1 MPLRNHSE
9 RHSSFDS
16 GILPSLHPH
25 QGKRRSSLLGGG
37 IASLF
42 GSRYE
47 HAGQRRGSDSVT
59 STQKTSRTNYP
70 GVPQVRAGRTRSSSI
85 KSDSL
90 RTPKAGSK
98 RSSTGTSPGAGIV
111 YPEGEGEEY
120 GSQTASMYSSSASS
134 ESNTRAASATPV
146 PPDEPIE
153 FDKNEFLSSYLAD
166 RGFLKPEPLYH
177 SVRKGLRVSVAT
189 TGKYVFLP
197 TMSSNDDE
205 YLARLAGLN
214 RNEDGILLFGGEDP
228 YTSEDDDDNGAR
240 AYEERVT
247 GAPVQPSHHDEDEE
261 AVIEGNDFPE
271 EHSLQLSASGYDPSA
286 LQQPGS
292 VISDRRGSTMSTEI
306 RGPLTVNNN
315 SNSRVPYS
323 VGVIIT
329 LERRTKFTD
338 FLVELASTVH
348 VYWSNGV
355 PPTKTF
361 NEERYNAGKLAWILN
376 SKNFNLF
383 IPVSVSSKHQII
395 ENNLDI
401 HEPQLF
407 KNLPTSERVYQD
419 RRASVNAFFQE
430 LYNDMRE
437 RSNEQAVLEPGTYV
451 YILPILFSNHIP
463 ETVYFPSGRVG
474 YKLAIGSRLL
484 KNTLDLGPTLSRVL
498 SDSSA
503 NSTTSGNGSL
513 PSSMKVPAIDAPQS
527 SGKLA
532 TENNKSI
539 LKKVRNS
546 FHMTQRP
553 RVDVRDPNE
562 MFVEYPID
570 IIRTPPPISISTVNK
585 PVYINRVWTDALSY
599 EISFGQKYVALGS
612 DVPLKMKLAPL
623 AKNISLKR
631 IRVSISE
638 KITFVSKNLEYEF
651 EQTDLV
657 SKDPFSPYYIDFNAR
672 KIRQRNFPLL
682 DIRTREQG
690 AKALREEIIENS
702 YNDNLLSYQGL
713 EDEYGRLPRK
723 KKSTDVGITEPFFV
737 DTVLHFPKFERM
749 NTDHS
754 SLKVKNVPPYGIDT
768 FTEVVN
774 NGNSSAANDYAGSH
788 RSHSNVFGFIASH
801 GPLNAIT
808 SIGGSNMGKK
818 NSGRKRN
825 LLRTLS
831 HDEDSIDNT
840 SDYDSAFHVTRFRNN
855 SDIPIKS
862 HAKLNNAKRGLYLDS
877 LHFGNIHARHKLQIM
892 LRISR
897 MSSDG
902 ETRSKHYEV
911 LIDTPIFLVSDLCN
925 NDNME
930 LPTYDM
936 AINSVGNVPTMNSLP
951 LGEPII
957 PPPTFTEATAVVT
970 SPIGS
975 PISSPFIVP
984 GYDRDLG
991 AIQHLNLSGSPPSGN
1006 KESGH
1011 RNNSANST
1019 SGSGQE
1025 RRRHSIYSGG
1035 VPGYRNAKPNV
1046 TRSTDRRRH
1055 SNIDSVMTSAASG
1068 HYYSSLRSAS
1078 PKVSVMKQQEEGLE
1092 GPGAVVTEGSKPP
1105 NYEDVINES

>member
-1 MPLRNHSE
+1 MPLKNHSE

-16 GILPSLHPH
+16 GILSPHHPH

-42 GSRYE
+42 GSRHE
-47 HAGQRRGSDSVT
+47 HTGQRRGSDSVT
-59 STQKTSRTNYP
+59 STQRTSRTIHP
-70 GVPQVRAGRTRSSSI
+70 GISQVHAGSTRSSSI
-85 KSDSL
+85 RSDSL
-90 RTPKAGSK
+90 RTPKVGSK
-98 RSSTGTSPGAGIV
+98 LSSNGTSPGANIV
-111 YPEGEGEEY
+111 HPEGEGEDN
-120 GSQTASMYSSSASS
+120 GSRPASMYSSNASF
-134 ESNTRAASATPV
+134 ESDTRAASLTPV
-146 PPDEPIE
+146 PPDEPIK
-153 FDKNEFLSSYLAD
+153 FDKNEFLGSYLAD
-166 RGFLKPEPLYH
+166 RGFLKPKSLYH
-177 SVRKGLRVSVAT
+177 NVRQGFKVSVAT
-189 TGKYVFLP
+189 TGRYVFLP
-197 TMSSNDDE
+197 TISSNDDE

-214 RNEDGILLFGGEDP
+214 RNEDGILLFSGDDQ
-228 YTSEDDDDNGAR
+228 YASEDDDDNGAR

-261 AVIEGNDFPE
+261 AIVESNGFPE
-271 EHSLQLSASGYDPSA
+271 EHSLQLSASGYDPST
-286 LQQPGS
+286 LQQLGS
-292 VISDRRGSTMSTEI
+292 ATRDRRSSVVSNDVRGS
-306 RGPLTVNNN
+306 LTVNNN
-315 SNSRVPYS
+315 NNSRVPYS
-323 VGVIIT
+323 VSVIIT
-329 LERRTKFTD
+329 LEKRTKFTD
-338 FLVELASTVH
+338 FLVELVSTVH
-348 VYWSNGV
+348 IYWNNGV

-361 NEERYNAGKLAWILN
+361 NEERYNAGRLDWILN

-383 IPVSVSSKHQII
+383 IPISVSSKHQII
-395 ENNLDI
+395 ENNLDV
-401 HEPQLF
+401 HEPKLF
-407 KNLPTSERVYQD
+407 KNLPTSERVYRD
-419 RRASVNAFFQE
+419 RRASKNAFFQE
-430 LYNDMRE
+430 LHNDMLE
-437 RSNEQAVLEPGTYV
+437 SSNEQTILKPGTYV

-463 ETVYFPSGRVG
+463 ETVYFPSGRVN
-474 YKLAIGSRLL
+474 YKLVIGSRLL
-484 KNTLDLGPTLSRVL
+484 KNIPDLGPTLSRAI

-503 NSTTSGNGSL
+503 NSTISANSSL
-513 PSSMKVPAIDAPQS
+513 SSSMKVPAVDAPQPS
-527 SGKLA
+527 SKLA
-532 TENNKSI
+532 TDNNKSI

-546 FHMTQRP
+546 FHMAQRP
-553 RVDVRDPNE
+553 RLDVRDPNE
-562 MFVEYPID
+562 LYAEYAVD
-570 IIRTPPPISISTVNK
+570 IIRTPPPISISTANK

-612 DVPLKMKLAPL
+612 NVPLKMKLAPL

-638 KITFVSKNLEYEF
+638 RITFVSKNLEYEF

-682 DIRTREQG
+682 EIRTKEQG

-713 EDEYGRLPRK
+713 EDEHGRLPKK
-723 KKSTDVGITEPFFV
+723 KKSNDVGITEPFCV
-737 DTVLHFPKFERM
+737 DTVLHFPKFERL
-749 NTDHS
+749 NTDYNN
-754 SLKVKNVPPYGIDT
+754 LKTKNVPPYGIDL

-774 NGNSSAANDYAGSH
+774 SGNSSTTSDYGGFH
-788 RSHSNVFGFIASH
+788 RNHGNVFGFIASH
-801 GPLNAIT
+801 GPLTAIT
-808 SIGGSNMGKK
+808 SIGGSNTGKK
-818 NSGRKRN
+818 HSGRKRN

-831 HDEDSIDNT
+831 HDDDNVDNT
-840 SDYDSAFHVTRFRNN
+840 SDYDTDFHVTRFRNN

-862 HAKLNNAKRGLYLDS
+862 HTKLNIAKRGLYLDS
-877 LHFGNIHARHKLQIM
+877 LHFGNIHARHKLQVM

-936 AINSVGNVPTMNSLP
+936 AINSVGNVPTMNSFP
-951 LGEPII
+951 LAEPII

-970 SPIGS
+970 TPIGS
-975 PISSPFIVP
+975 PLSSPLIVP

-991 AIQHLNLSGSPPSGN
+991 AIQHLNLSGSPPSN
-1006 KESGH
+1006 NDENS
-1011 RNNSANST
+1011 RRDNSANSF

-1035 VPGYRNAKPNV
+1035 VPGYRSARPNIG
-1046 TRSTDRRRH
+1046 RSTDQRRH

-1078 PKVSVMKQQEEGLE
+1078 PKTPLMHQQGE
-1092 GPGAVVTEGSKPP
+1092 GPESPEAQVIGGSKPP
-1105 NYEDVINES
+1105 NYEDVVNES